1 MSASIFDKMNLRPQ
15 ERRLVVI
22 VGMVI
27 FVLLNMW
34 FVWPL
39 FNDWSTTRN
48 EIEKNRSTLERYKR
62 EIAQRPKYEALQKE
76 LETTGSQMLQNEN
89 DLQRVVQTQA
99 AASGIQIVRGPAPI
113 STSGKTNQ
121 FYQEIGV
128 SLDFTS
134 GGKEVVDFL
143 VGVAAQNAMIRVRE
157 MQLSPEP
164 PHHQR
169 LKGRLV
175 LVGNFQQKTPTNAP
189 SRNVVAAAPPKKK

>member
-34 FVWPL
+34 FVWPF
-39 FNDWSTTRN
+39 FNDWARVRN
-48 EIEKNRSTLERYKR
+48 EIEKNRSTLDRYKR
-62 EIAQRPKYEALQKE
+62 EIAQRPKYEARQRE
-76 LETTGSQMLQNEN
+76 LETTGSQMLQSEN
-89 DLQRVVQTQA
+89 DLQRVVQSQA
-99 AASGIQIVRGPAPI
+99 AASGIQIIRGPAPI
-113 STSGKTNQ
+113 SSGKTNQ
-121 FYQEIGV
+121 FYKEIGV

-164 PHHQR
+164 PQQQR
-169 LKGRLV
+169 LRGRLV
-175 LVGNFQQKTPTNAP
+175 LVGNFQQQASTNAP
-189 SRNVVAAAPPKKK
+189 SRKVAAAAPPRK

>member
-34 FVWPL
+34 FVWP
-39 FNDWSTTRN
+39 FFSDWGRVRN
-48 EIEKNRSTLERYKR
+48 EIEKNRATLERYKR
-62 EIAQRPKYEALQKE
+62 EIAQRPKHEARQRE
-76 LETTGSQMLQNEN
+76 LETTGSQMLQSEN
-89 DLQRVVQTQA
+89 DLQRVVQAQA
-99 AASGIQIVRGPAPI
+99 AASGIQIIRGPAPI
-113 STSGKTNQ
+113 SLGKTNQ
-121 FYQEIGV
+121 FYKEIGV

-169 LKGRLV
+169 LRGRLV
-175 LVGNFQQKTPTNAP
+175 LVGNFQQQSPTNAP
-189 SRNVVAAAPPKKK
+189 SRNVAAAAPPKTK